1 MQHSGGVQEVV
12 LFLLLSPQ
20 DLTAGKKADS
30 ARLRRSRRFEGT
42 LTHLHANIPS
52 PTCRIHPDWPSSLL
66 ESSPAASA
74 PHFTLHSL
82 LVTTGSQRSFRFWLP
97 VLPRR
102 ERAQQPP
109 LNHRCVYPFSQSPP
123 RAVHST
129 VTRCENSKE
138 GRLTV
143 PALALT
149 QDAEAHVRC
158 RLTCLLLTA
167 SPVFLAFRQSPS
179 SIRRRCASTHA
190 GGRCNRVPH
199 MHVSRSRTAG
209 KRESEEPFLSPCCR
223 SLPHRPR
230 CALKSPIGVCIGDD
244 CHRRSCHVR
253 LAGRSSRVS

>member
-1 MQHSGGVQEVV
+1 MQHSGGAQEVV
-12 LFLLLSPQ
+12 LLLLQSPQ

-74 PHFTLHSL
+74 PRFTLHSL

-109 LNHRCVYPFSQSPP
+109 LNHRCVYPFSQSP

-158 RLTCLLLTA
+158 RLTCFAVDSIGRLL
-167 SPVFLAFRQSPS
+167 SSFPPVAVEHTSTLCVHA
-179 SIRRRCASTHA
+179 RRGAMQQGTTHA
-190 GGRCNRVPH
+190 RQPKSHSREERVRRAFSFS
-199 MHVSRSRTAG
+199 MLSLSASQASLRTQ
-209 KRESEEPFLSPCCR
+209 
-223 SLPHRPR
+223 
-230 CALKSPIGVCIGDD
+230 KSD
-244 CHRRSCHVR
+244 RRVYR
-253 LAGRSSRVS
+253 R